1 MSEGLYFYEDSEYYK
16 THVLNYEGVEK
27 RKEEVRKY
35 LEDWKLCE
43 ENLSNEEENEV
54 VKYYYRHPY
63 SKLLFDV
70 IKIKFEDGEEIMVP
84 KYNSES
90 DDDKNSGYKVIKDRG
105 KEKRIYLSEMTYTV
119 KSDGKV
125 VRMSFDDFWET
136 RKGKRYQKYLK
147 YFAKRKEKKRVYDQ
161 ERYKRSQVSYN

>member
-1 MSEGLYFYEDSEYYK
+1 MSEGLYFYEDGEYYK
-16 THVLNYEGVEK
+16 TYLSNDEEVEK
-27 RKEEVRKY
+27 RKEEVKKY

-43 ENLSNEEENEV
+43 ENLSNEI

-70 IKIKFEDGEEIMVP
+70 IKIKFKDGEEIMVP

-90 DDDKNSGYKVIKDRG
+90 DNDKNSGYKVIKDRG

-119 KSDGKV
+119 KSNGEV

-147 YFAKRKEKKRVYDQ
+147 YLAKRKEKKRVYDQ